1 MKNNKK
7 VAIVVCSKNKAKNN
21 AVNNVIKDFFDNY
34 EIKSLETNSS
44 VSETPMSNDEGIKGC
59 INRINDAIKQD
70 SNADLYIAMEG
81 ILNRNDYGTFLCGWT
96 VIYDKKTE
104 EYSYGCSA
112 QIKVPDKIIEN
123 LDKNTRL
130 SKKVAEYTNSTD
142 EIISEIG
149 TNGMLTNG
157 CYTRT
162 DEFTDSILCAVSSKY
177 KKLIKTK

>member
-1 MKNNKK
+1 MNK
-7 VAIVVCSKNKAKNN
+7 IIVCSKNKAKND
-21 AVNNVIKDFFDNY
+21 AVKCVIEYFFSEY
-34 EIKSLETNSS
+34 VIKSLETKSG

-70 SNADLYIAMEG
+70 NSADIYIAMEG
-81 ILNRNDYGTFLCGWT
+81 ILNSNEYGTFLCGWT
-96 VIYDKKTE
+96 VIYDKETR

-112 QIKVPDKIIEN
+112 QIKVPDEIINN

-130 SKKVAEYTNSTD
+130 SKKVAEYTDSTD

-162 DEFTDSILCAVSSKY
+162 DEFTDSILCAISSKY
-177 KKLIKTK
+177 KRLIKTK